1 MVNRETVMNC
11 EETKPTSWQELINE
25 LFKDC
30 ALQDHIKRYRSLYA
44 YRGLSDTT
52 YTLKTS
58 LLRLHDNDTSCCP
71 KVEPHLL
78 KNFIKYSREEYPS
91 FTPWHWL
98 ALAQHHGLPTRLL
111 DWTFSPFVA
120 LHFATSDSKKINC
133 DGAVWLVN
141 FKEIH
146 NALPEKFKDA
156 IKKEGSYVF
165 TVKLLSETAAN
176 IEEFD
181 KMGNPFALFFEP
193 PSLDERI
200 VNQSA
205 LHSIISN
212 PTMRFDQLLENH
224 PDWYKKIII
233 PKQLKPEIRDKLDQA
248 NITERVLFPGLDG
261 LSDWLSRWYGP
272 SFLAKQCARAK

>member
-1 MVNRETVMNC
+1 LDC
-11 EETKPTSWQELINE
+11 EEITPTTWPDIVKE

-30 ALQDHIKRYRSLYA
+30 AIQEHIMRYRSLYA
-44 YRGLSDTT
+44 YRGLSDKD

-58 LLRLHDNDTSCCP
+58 LIRLHENNINCCT

-78 KNFIKYSREEYPS
+78 KNFKKYSRENHYEGFS
-91 FTPWHWL
+91 EWHWL

-120 LHFATSDSKKINC
+120 LHFVTADFKKYNS

-141 FKEIH
+141 FEKVH
-146 NALPEKFKDA
+146 KALPMQIYGEFKN
-156 IKKEGSYVF
+156 EGSYVF
-165 TVKLLSETAAN
+165 TAKSISGFADNLEQFDHLAN
-176 IEEFD
+176 VA
-181 KMGNPFALFFEP
+181 KPFALFFEP

-212 PTMRFDQLLENH
+212 PTMRFDELLKKH
-224 PDWYKKIII
+224 PDWYKRIII
-233 PKQLKPEIRDKLDQA
+233 PKEIKPEIRDKLDQA

-261 LSDWLSRWYGP
+261 LSKWLSRWYGP
-272 SFLAKQCARAK
+272 SYLLKKQEK